1 MQVNLLKF
9 FFFFS
14 GDCLFFSGY
23 MDFPSSVDSHLPV
36 LITGV
41 EPELTE
47 EINSAYVDM
56 CEELG
61 KERLEI
67 V

>member
-1 MQVNLLKF
+1 
-9 FFFFS
+9 
-14 GDCLFFSGY
+14 

-61 KERLEI
+61 KEMLEI